1 MSPAISAVGAGGT
14 ADFLCPSDYR
24 YTPPRRES
32 IAETISESGY
42 SAFPI
47 RTKEELVE
55 DAATLKL
62 FPSPPI
68 GSHSMIAERPQ
79 SMAESSTSTIVT
91 PGLFAVNSNP
101 FGSSTAGQCSHA
113 AGSDGPRHRRGS
125 MESTAASVEEDLAPE
140 ADIRAIPTRVEWA
153 HGGNKVYLT
162 GTFCGWGKRYRLTKC
177 PDKPGLFAVVAI
189 PPGTHHVKFLVD
201 GEMRTSPDIP
211 TAVDDTGILVN
222 YLEISADNMPPLD
235 RPPSPDRQSAGVHK
249 RSDSADDI
257 SPAAVAETTA
267 LRYTREIPTYL
278 RNLAEIYPNEDSAG
292 GSSSEYFEDGQPP
305 PPPPPPSLPMMLQ
318 RVVLNTS
325 NQMKDD
331 ASVLSIPNHAVLNH
345 LATSSI
351 KNEILA
357 VSATTRYK
365 KKYVTTILYK
375 PASSSEGE

>member
-1 MSPAISAVGAGGT
+1 
-14 ADFLCPSDYR
+14 
-24 YTPPRRES
+24 
-32 IAETISESGY
+32 
-42 SAFPI
+42 
-47 RTKEELVE
+47 
-55 DAATLKL
+55 
-62 FPSPPI
+62 
-68 GSHSMIAERPQ
+68 
-79 SMAESSTSTIVT
+79 
-91 PGLFAVNSNP
+91 
-101 FGSSTAGQCSHA
+101 
-113 AGSDGPRHRRGS
+113 
-125 MESTAASVEEDLAPE
+125 
-140 ADIRAIPTRVEWA
+140 
-153 HGGNKVYLT
+153 
-162 GTFCGWGKRYRLTKC
+162 
-177 PDKPGLFAVVAI
+177 
-189 PPGTHHVKFLVD
+189 
-201 GEMRTSPDIP
+201 MRTSPDIP

-365 KKYVTTILYK
+365 KKV
-375 PASSSEGE
+375 